1 MAVELKTKLEM
12 FIGGEYRPA
21 HSGEYLETRNP
32 ADGSVLAQ
40 VAAGD
45 AQDVD
50 DAVNDAAR
58 AFEVWGNMVPSKRGR
73 ILNEIALKLRE
84 RIEEFA
90 ELETLDN
97 GKPLTQARG
106 DVEGS
111 ARYFEFFAGAADKI
125 DGDTIPLGP
134 DYLAYTLPVPYGI
147 VGQILPWNAPLQ
159 QAARGLAPALT
170 AGNVVVVK
178 PAEDTPMSALA
189 LAELAVE
196 CGMPPG
202 VINVVTG
209 LGETAGD
216 ALTRHPLVR
225 KIAFTGSVPTGRIV
239 NLVAADRIIPT
250 TLELGGKSANIVFDD
265 ADIEAAVAGA
275 AKAINLNAGQNCS
288 AGSRLLVQSGVYDEL
303 VARLI
308 DHNKAVTVGPGLS
321 DPDMGP
327 ITTAE
332 QFERVKEYLQIAA
345 DEGAELV
352 SGGSPLPD
360 RSASGYFIDPTIML
374 GVTNHMRVS
383 REEIFGP
390 VVGVQRFE
398 TEEEALQIANDSDY
412 GLVAGVWSTNL
423 SRVHRIARRL
433 DVGQVYVNEYFA
445 GFAGG
450 VETPFGGSKNSGIG
464 REKGLEAILHYTQTR
479 AVVARLR

>member
-1 MAVELKTKLEM
+1 
-12 FIGGEYRPA
+12 
-21 HSGEYLETRNP
+21 
-32 ADGSVLAQ
+32 VLAQ

-45 AQDVD
+45 AHDVD
-50 DAVNDAAR
+50 DAVKDAAR
-58 AFEVWGNMVPSKRGR
+58 AFEVWGDMVPSKRGR
-73 ILNEIALKLRE
+73 ILNEIARKLRD

-97 GKPLTQARG
+97 GKPLAQARG

-134 DYLAYTLPVPYGI
+134 DYLAYTLPIPYGI

-159 QAARGLAPALT
+159 QAARGLAPALV

-189 LAELAVE
+189 LAELALD

-202 VINVVTG
+202 VMNVVTG

-216 ALTRHPLVR
+216 ALTRHPMVR

-250 TLELGGKSANIVFDD
+250 TLELGGKSANIIFDD
-265 ADIEAAVAGA
+265 ADVQAAAAGA
-275 AKAINLNAGQNCS
+275 AKGINLNAGQNCS
-288 AGSRLLVQSGVYDEL
+288 AGSRLLVQAGVYDEV

-308 DHNKAVTVGPGLS
+308 DHNKTVTVGPGLS
-321 DPDMGP
+321 NPDMGP

-345 DEGAELV
+345 DEGAEIV
-352 SGGSPLPD
+352 TGGSSLPD
-360 RSASGYFIDPTIML
+360 RSTSGYFIDPTIML
-374 GVTNHMRVS
+374 GVNNQMRVS

-390 VVGVQRFE
+390 VVGVQRFD
-398 TEEEALQIANDSDY
+398 TEEEALRIANDSDY

-433 DVGQVYVNEYFA
+433 DVGQVYVNEYYA
-445 GFAGG
+445 GFPGG

-479 AVVARLR
+479 AVVARLT